1 MAKPQDRLTQE
12 ELDQLRIQCKTN
24 LLSYAQWIFEPF
36 GSFAVKPFHEDICN
50 ALEEVFIGKT
60 KNLIITMPP
69 RTGKSALVSQI
80 FPARA
85 MGINPR
91 IQFMLASYSPDLAKE
106 FSNRAK
112 KYVTSE
118 RHTAIFGKTELSQAQ
133 AQEWENTQG

>member
-1 MAKPQDRLTQE
+1 MQNPPERLSGEQ
-12 ELDQLRIQCKTN
+12 LDQLRIQCKTS
-24 LLSYAQWIFEPF
+24 LLSYAQRIFEPF

-50 ALEEVFIGKT
+50 ALEEVMIGKT

-91 IQFMLASYSPDLAKE
+91 MQFMLASYSPDLAKE
-106 FSNRAK
+106 FSNKAK

-118 RHTAIFGKTELSQAQ
+118 RHTAIFGEMKLSQAQ
-133 AQEWENTQG
+133 AQEWENTMG

>member
-1 MAKPQDRLTQE
+1 
-12 ELDQLRIQCKTN
+12 
-24 LLSYAQWIFEPF
+24 
-36 GSFAVKPFHEDICN
+36 
-50 ALEEVFIGKT
+50 
-60 KNLIITMPP
+60 
-69 RTGKSALVSQI
+69 
-80 FPARA
+80 

-118 RHTAIFGKTELSQAQ
+118 RHEAIFGKTELSQAQ